1 MKLFGLV
8 VLTARQYREERD
20 ADTAVAA
27 SLIVEELDRVRMEL
41 DKARMETVVLP
52 RINMFLNEQV
62 ADLTAKLAALREVKA
77 EPEPAPKQQV
87 QIIPEI
93 PAGWELCP
101 PEHVLRAGIDRSR
114 NKYANYQLWW
124 KVFSS
129 AGEVAGDQKHSVCI
143 RPIYSGPAYQE
154 FLSSAVEEF
163 RRKFLAANRRIN
175 RALPGRRK

>member
-27 SLIVEELDRVRMEL
+27 SLIVDRMRMEL
-41 DKARMETVVLP
+41 YRARMEAAVLP
-52 RINMFLNEQV
+52 LVNMFMKEQV
-62 ADLTAKLAALREVKA
+62 ADLTAKLAALLEVKA
-77 EPEPAPKQQV
+77 ETPKLPKQQV

-93 PAGWELCP
+93 PEGWELCP

-124 KVFSS
+124 RVVCS
-129 AGEVAGDQKHSVCI
+129 AGEVAGDQKHRVCI
-143 RPIYSGPAYQE
+143 RPIYSGPAYQA

-163 RRKFLAANRRIN
+163 RRKFLAANSQ
-175 RALPGRRK
+175 K